1 MGKTEL
7 LEDTVASELDELDIE
22 EPDLDDF
29 GDDEIDDDFEG
40 LSSDV
45 DMWGGDGD
53 YDSYNADRSYLY
65 GLLR

>member
-7 LEDTVASELDELDIE
+7 LEDTTPELDELDID

-29 GDDEIDDDFEG
+29 GDEEIDEDFEG

-45 DMWGGDGD
+45 DRWD
-53 YDSYNADRSYLY
+53 YDSYNADRNYLY

>member
-7 LEDTVASELDELDIE
+7 LEDTTAPELDEWDG
-22 EPDLDDF
+22 PDLDDF
-29 GDDEIDDDFEG
+29 GPEELDELDS

-45 DMWGGDGD
+45 DRWGEED
-53 YDSYNADRSYLY
+53 YDSYNADRNYLY